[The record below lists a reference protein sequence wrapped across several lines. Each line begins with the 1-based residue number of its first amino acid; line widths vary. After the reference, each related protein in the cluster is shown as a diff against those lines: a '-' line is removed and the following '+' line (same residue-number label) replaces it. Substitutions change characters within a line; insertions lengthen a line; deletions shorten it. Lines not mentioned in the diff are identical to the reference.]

1 MTKEASPITRASV
14 HLGDILEHLLEGLAN
29 INKLEFTL
37 KSLGKNYAEH
47 HIIEIAKI
55 GTSTTP
61 LNVVF
66 NVFQLPSVALNTT
79 WHLF

>member
-1 MTKEASPITRASV
+1 MTKEASPITRAPV
-14 HLGDILEHLLEGLAN
+14 HLGDIVEHLLEGLAN

-79 WHLF
+79 